1 MSLTWKPGEAHWCYY
16 SCVRLPAFRAH
27 HNQTVVGGVGRAVR
41 MVNSLAELVMQ
52 WDQKKGRPG
61 EGETSGRGHTLVD
74 VRGNICAKQQR
85 VAPSP
90 ACQPRRLGPVAPSG
104 VGLGEGGVVQ
114 FGHKV
119 LLASACSGLHL
130 RQMFG
135 GHTEYPHKCCYEWPM
150 WVKNS
155 NVSVTKENANNN
167 THRRFVCVVVFCC
180 VFWITLML
188 IVFIVLI
195 L

>member
-1 MSLTWKPGEAHWCYY
+1 MKTWRSALMLLQLRTSPGFQGPSQSNGGGGGGEGGEDGEQPGWACD
-16 SCVRLPAFRAH
+16 A
-27 HNQTVVGGVGRAVR
+27 VGP
-41 MVNSLAELVMQ
+41 
-52 WDQKKGRPG
+52 KKGRPG

-90 ACQPRRLGPVAPSG
+90 ACPPRRLGPVAPSG
-104 VGLGEGGVVQ
+104 AGAGAGEGGLFSLVTRCCSLQRV
-114 FGHKV
+114 
-119 LLASACSGLHL
+119 LASTSDRCLVVTQNTLTSAATNDQWGWRIAMCLL
-130 RQMFG
+130 QKKTLIII
-135 GHTEYPHKCCYEWPM
+135 HT
-150 WVKNS
+150 
-155 NVSVTKENANNN
+155 
-167 THRRFVCVVVFCC
+167 VCVVVFCC